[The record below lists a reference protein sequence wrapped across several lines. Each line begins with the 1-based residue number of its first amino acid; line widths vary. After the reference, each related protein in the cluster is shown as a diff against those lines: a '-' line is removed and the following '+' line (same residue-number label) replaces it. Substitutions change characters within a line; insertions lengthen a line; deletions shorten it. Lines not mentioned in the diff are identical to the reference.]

1 MALTTRREFV
11 QQTAFAAAA
20 LYGCPVE
27 ALAEAQR
34 MFETREQKT
43 ASFDSAAIRKLAS
56 EITGHVITPDASDY
70 DGQGHLNNASTV
82 RLFND
87 MRVAYVRHVL
97 DPWWSERIRSAG
109 FVIAA
114 REVHVLYESEG
125 FPGEHYA
132 GGMKYVRRE
141 GKAALLEQRI
151 VEATA
156 ARAVARA
163 WVVQLL
169 VQEGAVVDW
178 PDEYFVRVEAAEGR
192 AIERRPRRAD
202 IGFGPPE

>member
-1 MALTTRREFV
+1 MGVTG
-11 QQTAFAAAA
+11 AAA
-20 LYGCPVE
+20 LEADGYRFVGPV
-27 ALAEAQR
+27 
-34 MFETREQKT
+34 
-43 ASFDSAAIRKLAS
+43 
-56 EITGHVITPDASDY
+56 TPDPSDY

-87 MRVAYVRHVL
+87 MRIAYVRHVL
-97 DPWWSERIRSAG
+97 DPWWSERIRSDG
-109 FVIAA
+109 LVIAA

-125 FPGEHYA
+125 LPGEHYV

-163 WVVQLL
+163 WVVQLV
-169 VQEGAVVDW
+169 VQQGTVVDW

-202 IGFGPPE
+202 IRFGPPDERASLRGEDSQL